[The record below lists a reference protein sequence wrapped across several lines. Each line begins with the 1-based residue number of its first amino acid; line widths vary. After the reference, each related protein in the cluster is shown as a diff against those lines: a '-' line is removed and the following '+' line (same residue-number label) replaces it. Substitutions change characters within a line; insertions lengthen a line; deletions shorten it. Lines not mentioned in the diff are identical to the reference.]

1 LGAIAEKILGVPK
14 TEFEYFFRCPKDQV
28 EQVLKSLLSWR
39 MNTKTP
45 EELWVYYQQLSE
57 QEKATFASLL
67 LKSIAE
73 QQLSKLAMVG
83 TAGDSVKKN
92 SPQEV
97 DRSVHHGVEPSKS
110 QEDLDR
116 CRKQI
121 TGSRPQRNHGES

>member
-1 LGAIAEKILGVPK
+1 
-14 TEFEYFFRCPKDQV
+14 
-28 EQVLKSLLSWR
+28 

-83 TAGDSVKKN
+83 TAGDSVKRN

-97 DRSVHHGVEPSKS
+97 DRSVHHGVKPNG
-110 QEDLDR
+110 
-116 CRKQI
+116 
-121 TGSRPQRNHGES
+121 T